1 MKTVIGILVTLLV
14 GLTGLKAAPF
24 VVETSEAFPSY
35 TEWDDEAVA
44 LFSALPIQDG
54 GRIKPMD
61 SIARFSMFR
70 MHQVRGMSFVL
81 HDVKSDKTEK
91 IKLTPSQWLMDVFFR
106 TEQAKTYPTFRIN
119 DSDVAIQLG
128 IEPKGK
134 RDKYSYND
142 LVPARA
148 KLSELGQKYR
158 QMQSDDRDSLDRV
171 QTLILQLNSNVNE
184 FEYLMAYFEFAKKGY
199 FFNADMFDEEARKL
213 AEGVVIS
220 ELLKHMPE
228 VKFEVLMQEMQRGLM
243 SKDEN
248 QRILANTYRLLLASA
263 TFSSAIAMIPPE
275 GEDPDEKW
283 LPVGELIRRA
293 TEDKSQRDIW
303 IPWIQSVEE
312 IVQAVPDPEKFKT
325 ALLEFSAKAN
335 EAAARRDQGGTVAL
349 ELKYYRWD
357 LFFYSMIIFV
367 FSFIMLTISWLRPE
381 GNTAGILR
389 IVTGGG
395 AIFAVVLI
403 VVGMV
408 FRGIIRDRPA
418 PMTNL
423 YDTVL
428 FITAFSVVLCLII
441 EWMSKKRIGLALAVI
456 LGAGGMLLS
465 LKYEMKDASDN
476 MDPVQAVLDSNFWLL
491 THVVAINIGYGA
503 GLVAAAFSHVY
514 IVGRLFRFRNDD
526 RDFYRSISGMAY
538 GTICFALFFSLVGT
552 VLGGIWANYSWGRF
566 WGWDPKEN
574 GALLIVLWCLVV
586 LHARAGGYI
595 RDIGVNVLS
604 VFLAMVIVFSWWG
617 VNNLGVGLHSYG
629 FTDGLWLILGIYWG
643 FEALIMAF
651 GLILS
656 TRDGAEKRMKKEQRK
671 GKETDSSQVSGTA

>member
-1 MKTVIGILVTLLV
+1 MKTFFSIFIALMAGLVELQ
-14 GLTGLKAAPF
+14 AAPF
-24 VVETSEAFPSY
+24 VVETSESFPSY
-35 TEWDDEAVA
+35 TAWDDETVA

-70 MHQVRGMSFVL
+70 MHQVRGMSFQL
-81 HDVKSDKTEK
+81 HDEKSSKTEK

-119 DSDVAIQLG
+119 DSDVAIQIG

-142 LVPARA
+142 LVVARA

-158 QMQSDDRDSLDRV
+158 EMQSDDKDSLDRV
-171 QTLILQLNSNVNE
+171 QTLILQLNANVNE

-199 FFNADMFDEEARKL
+199 FFNADMFDAEARKL
-213 AEGVVIS
+213 AESIVIS
-220 ELLKHMPE
+220 ELLKLMPE
-228 VKFEVLMQEMQRGLM
+228 VKFETLMQEMQRGLM
-243 SKDEN
+243 SEDED

-263 TFSSAIAMIPPE
+263 TFSSAIAIIPPE
-275 GEDPDEKW
+275 GVDPDEKW
-283 LPVGELIRRA
+283 LSIGEIIRRA
-293 TEDKSQRDIW
+293 TEDKSQRDVLL
-303 IPWIQSVEE
+303 PWLQSVEAM
-312 IVQAVPDPEKFKT
+312 VAVVSEPEKFKA
-325 ALLEFSAKAN
+325 ALSEFSMKVYQVADA
-335 EAAARRDQGGTVAL
+335 RDQGGTVAL

-389 IVTGGG
+389 KITGGG
-395 AIFAVVLI
+395 ALFATLLI
-403 VVGMV
+403 VLGMV
-408 FRGIIRDRPA
+408 VRGIIRDRPA

-428 FITAFSVVLCLII
+428 FITAFSVTLCLVI

-465 LKYEMKDASDN
+465 LKYEMKDAADT

-514 IVGRLFRFRNDD
+514 IIGRLFRLRNDD
-526 RDFYRSISGMAY
+526 RDFYRSITTMAY

-595 RDIGVNVLS
+595 REIGVNVLS

-617 VNNLGVGLHSYG
+617 VNNLGVGLHAYG

-643 FEALIMAF
+643 IEALIMAL

-656 TRDGAEKRMKKEQRK
+656 SRDGAEKRLKKELRK
-671 GKETDSSQVSGTA
+671 NAEANKATEPA